1 MFRRKR
7 ILVLFTFLAV
17 LCALPFQSVF
27 ASAALPKV
35 YVGGAP
41 IGITLKTDGLVV
53 IGRSDVVTE
62 KGLVNTLEESNIQ
75 KGDLLLCVE
84 DHPVSSSE
92 ELSAI
97 INREEYRGKTLAIR
111 LKRGDR
117 EIETKFTPALDLI
130 TGEYKAGLW
139 VKEDTMGI
147 GTLTYVRADNFEYGA
162 LGHAVVDPDTKQNV
176 RLRVGEVTHCS
187 VTGYQRGQR
196 GKAGELKGV
205 FVNMKSPI
213 GSVTRNTDLGIYGKM
228 NKPVIQALY
237 PEPMEIMP
245 RDQIR
250 PGKASILCT
259 ISGSTPTEY
268 AIEITKVNHQNK
280 ASDKSL
286 VIRVTDKRLLES
298 TGGIVQGM
306 SGSPILQN
314 GKLVGAVTHV
324 FINDPARG
332 YGVFVEWMLEQ

>member
-1 MFRRKR
+1 MLRKR
-7 ILVLFTFLAV
+7 IPILLIFMAIFMAM
-17 LCALPFQSVF
+17 PFQGVF
-27 ASAALPKV
+27 AAEKLPKV
-35 YVGGAP
+35 YVGGTP
-41 IGITLKTDGLVV
+41 MGITLRSDGLVV

-62 KGLVNTLEESNIQ
+62 EGLVNTLEESNIQ
-75 KGDLLLCVE
+75 KGDLLVSVE
-84 DHPVSSSE
+84 EHPISSSA
-92 ELSAI
+92 ELAEL
-97 INREEYRGKTLAIR
+97 INRDEYKGKTLEICLR
-111 LKRGDR
+111 RGDR
-117 EIETKFTPALDLI
+117 EIRTKFTPALDLL

-139 VKEDTMGI
+139 VREETMGI
-147 GTLTYVRADNFEYGA
+147 GTLTYVRADTFEYGA
-162 LGHAVVDPDTKQNV
+162 LGHAVTDPDTRQNV
-176 RLRVGEVTHCS
+176 RLKTGEVTHCS
-187 VTGYQRGQR
+187 ITGYQKGQR

-205 FVNMKSPI
+205 FVNSKSPM

-237 PEPMEIMP
+237 PEAMEIMP

-259 ISGSTPTEY
+259 ISGSVPQEY
-268 AIEITKVNHQNK
+268 TIEITKVNHQNK
-280 ASDKSL
+280 ASDKSM
-286 VIRVTDKRLLES
+286 VIRVTDQRLLET

-324 FINDPARG
+324 FLNDPSRG